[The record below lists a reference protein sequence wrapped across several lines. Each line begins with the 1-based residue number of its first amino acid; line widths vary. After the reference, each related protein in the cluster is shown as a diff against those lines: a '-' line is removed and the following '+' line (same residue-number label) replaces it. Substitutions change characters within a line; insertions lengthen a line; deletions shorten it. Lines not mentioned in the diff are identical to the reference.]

1 MKHKKIT
8 ISDIAKTLNVSS
20 ITVSRALRGE
30 DGVSKELRDK
40 IIFKAKALGY
50 HKPKNNVN
58 ILILHERTNLQDNP
72 NFNLTLQCIETEFQK
87 RGAEY
92 SIEFIPKDKQ
102 NKKEIP
108 CKILKGNVFDGI
120 LFIGRFNIDYIN
132 FLKSKVECQVLYAS
146 YSPAL
151 DCDTVRFNPSSVLYK
166 QCKYLLCKGHRNI
179 CFAGNLSNYI
189 FNEKILGMKTA
200 MDEYGLKINENFFI
214 DSKACDLEKKLL
226 KILNQKS
233 KPTAIICQGDLTA
246 LKIIKLLHENNF
258 KVPEDISIIGKGNQE
273 VSAISIP
280 ALTTIDIN
288 IEYSCKSVIDLLIK
302 RINNP
307 NKPYENITVN
317 GFLVERA
324 SVKNLTKGDFIWGKI

>member
-1 MKHKKIT
+1 MTHKKIT
-8 ISDIAKTLNVSS
+8 ISDIAKSMNVSL

-40 IIFKAKALGY
+40 IILKSKDLGY

-58 ILILHERTNLQDNP
+58 ILILHERTNLQDTP
-72 NFNLTLQCIETEFQK
+72 NFNLTLQCIETELQK

-132 FLKSKVECQVLYAS
+132 FLKSKIECQVLYAS

-151 DCDTVRFNPSSVLYK
+151 DCDTVRFNPSNIVYK

-179 CFAGNLSNYI
+179 GFAGNLSTYI

-200 MDEYGLKINENFFI
+200 MHEYGLKINENFFI
-214 DSKACDLEKKLL
+214 DSKANDLEKKLL
-226 KILNQKS
+226 KILS
-233 KPTAIICQGDLTA
+233 KTNRPTAIVCQGDLTA

-258 KVPEDISIIGKGNQE
+258 KVPEDVSIIGKGNQE
-273 VSAISIP
+273 ISAISIP

-288 IEYSCKSVIDLLIK
+288 IEYLCNSVIDLLIK

-307 NKPYENITVN
+307 KKPYENITIN
-317 GFLVERA
+317 GFLIERD
-324 SVKNLTKGDFIWGKI
+324 SVKDLTKGDFI